1 VPAWT
6 VTEWPLRE
14 QSDDLLAELHAFGAP
29 LHAEATPDD
38 PRPPLE
44 AAIAEA
50 RHLPATVDGRVL
62 VARDT
67 GGAIAGVSW
76 CTTESL
82 AGLDHVLRARIEV
95 LPALRRRGLGRLLLR
110 RSADYA
116 EERGLRVLTGWA
128 RENVP
133 AGGAFARRFG
143 AEAAMQGEEN
153 RLDLRACDRD
163 LVRRWIAEGPVR
175 APGYRLI
182 FVAGPTPPELAQQAA
197 AALNIMNTAP
207 REGLDMGDVQIT
219 ADLLAEYERAGQAA
233 GKTRWAYYAEG
244 PDGGFVGLTDVQVD
258 PRIPDRVWVGDT
270 AVDPAHRGRGIG
282 KWLKAAI
289 TERLLDERPGI
300 RWVLTHNAG
309 SNDAMLAINRQ
320 LGFRAAFRAV
330 AWQVSVARLRA
341 ILAGESG
348 GTADTARIDR

>member
-1 VPAWT
+1 
-6 VTEWPLRE
+6 LRE
-14 QSDDLLAELHAFGAP
+14 QPDELLAQLHAFGGP

-44 AAIAEA
+44 SDIASA
-50 RHLPATVDGRVL
+50 RHMPATQDGRVF
-62 VARDT
+62 VARDADD
-67 GGAIAGVSW
+67 AIAGVSW

-82 AGLDHVLRARIEV
+82 PGWDHLLRTRIEV
-95 LPALRRRGLGRLLLR
+95 LPALRRRGLGSLLLR

-116 EERGLRVLTGWA
+116 GERGLRVLTGWA

-133 AGGAFARRFG
+133 SGGAFARRFG
-143 AEAAMQGEEN
+143 AEPAMRSEEN

-163 LVRRWIAEGPVR
+163 LVRRWIADGPVR

-197 AALNIMNTAP
+197 AVLNIMNTAP
-207 REGLDMGDVQIT
+207 REGLDIGDVEIT
-219 ADLLAEYERAGQAA
+219 TDVLADYERAAEAA
-233 GKTRWAYYAEG
+233 GKTRWAYYAQA
-244 PDGGFVGLTDVQVD
+244 PDGRFVGLTDIQID
-258 PRIPDRVWVGDT
+258 PLVPDRVWVGDT

-289 TERLLDERPGI
+289 TERLLVEQPGI
-300 RWVLTHNAG
+300 RWVQTYNAG

-320 LGFRAAFRAV
+320 LGFRTAFADV
-330 AWQVSVARLRA
+330 AWQVPVPRLLA
-341 ILAGESG
+341 MLAGELSG
-348 GTADTARIDR
+348 TGDAGRIDR